1 MAKYELKLPKMGE
14 SVAEA
19 TITAWLKEEGDTI
32 AADDAVV
39 EIATDKVDSD
49 VPSEVAGILI
59 EKRFAPDE
67 VAQVGE
73 VLAVIE
79 TDSPLATAEDIDTA
93 TTATTDVPSSK
104 PISTAPKTA
113 PLAEQA
119 VQQVAQEV
127 QQLQEQL
134 QPIASSTE
142 RFYSPLVKNMA
153 AKENISQAELD
164 AIPGTG
170 QNQRVTKN
178 DMLAYLE
185 TRGQNK
191 PVAPTKKSPS
201 ATETKNSPQV
211 TDKQPVSAE
220 STPTHLTAPK
230 MVSGQDQIIE
240 MSRMGKMIADHM
252 IHSKETSAHVQSFVE
267 ADVTE
272 LWEWR
277 EKIKNTFLDRT
288 GEKLTFTPLFITAV
302 LKALRDFPILNSSVD
317 GDRIIQKGAI
327 NIGMATALSDGNLI
341 VPVIKNADHLNLF
354 GLSKAVNDLAQRA
367 RENKLLPDEVQ
378 GGTYTVTNVGN
389 FGSIMGTPIINQPQ
403 VGIIA
408 VGVIRKMPAV
418 IETPDGDFIGIRRKL
433 ILSHSY
439 DHRIINGAT
448 GGQFVKNVANYLENW
463 DEPAPV

>member
-32 AADDAVV
+32 AVDDAVV

-49 VPSEVAGILI
+49 VPSEVAGVLI
-59 EKRFAPDE
+59 EKRYAPDQ

-73 VLAVIE
+73 VLAIIE
-79 TDSPLATAEDIDTA
+79 TDSPLATSEESQQTPAVAEPA
-93 TTATTDVPSSK
+93 QNLAPK
-104 PISTAPKTA
+104 PTAPVSQVDEFEADRAAQQVAK
-113 PLAEQA
+113 E
-119 VQQVAQEV
+119 VQQV
-127 QQLQEQL
+127 QEQF
-134 QPIASSTE
+134 QPIVSSTE

-153 AKENISQAELD
+153 AKENISQEELD
-164 AIPGTG
+164 RVPGTG
-170 QNQRVTKN
+170 QNQRVTKK

-185 TRGQNK
+185 NRK
-191 PVAPTKKSPS
+191 PS
-201 ATETKNSPQV
+201 
-211 TDKQPVSAE
+211 QPVSPAAAPSPE
-220 STPTHLTAPK
+220 STLKPVVEKAEAPPNIQSSK
-230 MVSGQDQIIE
+230 PAVKIISGQDQIIE
-240 MSRMGKMIADHM
+240 MSRMGKLIANHM
-252 IHSKETSAHVQSFVE
+252 IESKITSAHVQSFVE

-277 EKIKNTFLDRT
+277 DKIKNTFLERT

-302 LKALRDFPILNSSVD
+302 LKALRDFPLLNSSVD
-317 GDRIIQKGAI
+317 GERIIQKGAI
-327 NIGMATALSDGNLI
+327 NMGMATALADGNLI

-354 GLSKAVNDLAQRA
+354 GLTKAVNDLARRA
-367 RENKLLPDEVQ
+367 RENKLLPDEIQ
-378 GGTYTVTNVGN
+378 DGTYTVTNVGN

-403 VGIIA
+403 VGIMAI
-408 VGVIRKMPAV
+408 GVIRKMPAV